1 MKKWFTGVSAL
12 ACLSLAL
19 CGCGTEIDEQAVSDA
34 LELIGEIAIEEL
46 TSEEIAEEDLSV
58 ADIEEEL
65 FEEDFTEENLS
76 EEDLLEEDLS
86 EEDTSYE
93 DYIPDEMEEEPA
105 IVEGG
110 SYTTKEDVALYIYT
124 YGELPANFITK
135 SEARDLGWVNKEG
148 NLQEVA
154 PGMSIGGDRYGNYE
168 QLLPNGKYKEC
179 DINYDGGYR
188 GDERIVYSE
197 DGYIYYTDD
206 HYESFTQLYPE
217 AS

>member
-1 MKKWFTGVSAL
+1 MKKWFTCISAL
-12 ACLSLAL
+12 ACLSLTL
-19 CGCGTEIDEQAVSDA
+19 CGCGTEIDEQVISDA
-34 LELIGEIAIEEL
+34 LEII
-46 TSEEIAEEDLSV
+46 EEIAMEEMASEELMEEDLSA
-58 ADIEEEL
+58 ADMEEEFLEEDSFDEELSEEEL
-65 FEEDFTEENLS
+65 SED
-76 EEDLLEEDLS
+76 
-86 EEDTSYE
+86 DTSYE
-93 DYIPDEMEEEPA
+93 EYIPDEIEEEPA

-135 SEARDLGWVNKEG
+135 SEAQDLGWVNKKG

-168 QLLPNGKYKEC
+168 QLLPDGKYKEC